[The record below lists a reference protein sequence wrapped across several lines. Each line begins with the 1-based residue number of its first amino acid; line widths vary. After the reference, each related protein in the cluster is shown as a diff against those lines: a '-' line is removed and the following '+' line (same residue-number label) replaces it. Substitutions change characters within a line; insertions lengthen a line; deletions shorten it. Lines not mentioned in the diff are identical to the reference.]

1 MLALFYLFAAL
12 AVGSAAMVITRRN
25 AVHSALWL
33 IVTFFAV
40 AGLFILQRAEFLA
53 AVQVLVYAG
62 GIMVLFL
69 FVIMLVN
76 LEQTSGQF
84 RSPLRL
90 ATAATIT
97 ALTVGGVA
105 AVLAGA
111 GPGVGAGLAA
121 ATPGQGG
128 GLTTHPLVLEGMA
141 AGNLEAV
148 GMQLLTTYLLPFELV
163 SLVLMVA
170 VIGAIV
176 LARRDA

>member
-33 IVTFFAV
+33 ILTFFSV

-90 ATAATIT
+90 ATAATVT
-97 ALTVGGVA
+97 ALTVGAVA
-105 AVLAGA
+105 MVLADA
-111 GPGVGAGLAA
+111 VPAVSTAALAEGPPLHPIVREGL
-121 ATPGQGG
+121 
-128 GLTTHPLVLEGMA
+128 A

-148 GMQLLTTYLLPFELV
+148 GLQLLTTYLLPFELV

>member
-90 ATAATIT
+90 ATAATVT

-111 GPGVGAGLAA
+111 GPLSGVAFAEG
-121 ATPGQGG
+121 P
-128 GLTTHPLVLEGMA
+128 PISPMVREGML